1 MLTAYTKIFALGQSY
16 ISHIFDD
23 EVEITEKID
32 GSQIVFGLVQ
42 GELHIR
48 SKGGYIHDYL
58 TRKEN
63 DLFYPAI
70 QHIISIKG
78 SLADGYIYYGETL
91 KKPKHNVLAYDSV
104 PKGHIA
110 LYGAQDDRGY
120 FLEYSVLE
128 KEAKELR
135 IDIVPIL
142 YKGKATPEMILN
154 MMDRVSILGGQKIE
168 GVVVKNYNKPTVIGG
183 HVSPITVGKYVSEAF
198 KEVHSSSWKEEHTGK
213 GKWDLYKQNFRTPA
227 RWNKAIQ
234 HLTEKGELTSSPKDI
249 GYLIKEVKEDIS
261 QEEKENI
268 KDFLWK
274 EFGDEVLR
282 ESVKG
287 LPEWYKEKLLKE
299 GAT

>member
-32 GSQIVFGLVQ
+32 GSQIAFGIIQ

-48 SKGGYIHDYL
+48 SKGAYIHDYL

-70 QHIISIKG
+70 QSILKARTYLVEG
-78 SLADGYIYYGETL
+78 WTYYGETL
-91 KKPKHNVLAYDSV
+91 KKPKHNVLAYSTV
-104 PKGHIA
+104 PKGNIA
-110 LYGAQDDRGY
+110 LYGIKFSDGSFAYNLDFFAKLLSMDTVPVLYQGRATPDK
-120 FLEYSVLE
+120 VLE
-128 KEAKELR
+128 L
-135 IDIVPIL
+135 
-142 YKGKATPEMILN
+142 
-154 MMDRVSILGGQKIE
+154 MDTVSILGGQKIE
-168 GVVVKNYNKPTVIGG
+168 GVVVKNYNKPVVIGG
-183 HVSPITVGKYVSEAF
+183 HVSSITVGKYVSEAF
-198 KEVHSSSWKEEHTGK
+198 KEVHASSWKEENTGK

-249 GYLIKEVKEDIS
+249 GSLIKEVKEDIS

-268 KDFLWK
+268 KEFLWK

-287 LPEWYKEKLLKE
+287 LPEWYKDKLLTGE
-299 GAT
+299 